1 MAWFVNL
8 DAAALQK
15 HHKKAETNQKQHAH
29 KQWKGAEAKAV
40 QFGKEDQTSKPK
52 SKSKSKS
59 VTDDKNDNDSLNT
72 GKVIK
77 KQKQDLTDHKV
88 TVYICAIDSTTHL
101 PCHNLEE

>member
-29 KQWKGAEAKAV
+29 KQWKCAEAKAV
-40 QFGKEDQTSKPK
+40 QLGKEDQASQPK
-52 SKSKSKS
+52 WKSWSKS
-59 VTDDKNDNDSLNT
+59 VTDDKSDNDSLNT

-77 KQKQDLTDHKV
+77 KQKQDHTDHKV
-88 TVYICAIDSTTHL
+88 MVYICTIDSTTHL